1 MRPGPECRG
10 RGRSGARSA
19 GAAVAI
25 VLLLGRALAADA
37 DPRRTGF
44 DFMSPALQAL
54 QRDDTQNPALLWVQ
68 EGAALWARPAAN
80 AKACATCHAD
90 GSQRG
95 MAARHPRIDERSG
108 RPITLVGRIDQC
120 RQAHQGEAAQGA
132 DGAGV
137 LALGAYLAMAS
148 RGLPLAPDS
157 DPRMAPWVERGQ
169 RLWQQRMG
177 QLNLSCANCH
187 DQNAGR
193 RLGGAAIPQAHPTG
207 YPSYR
212 LEWQTL
218 GSLPRRLRSCLAG
231 VRADPFAPDAV
242 EWLALESYLAR
253 RATGMALEGPSVRP

>member
-1 MRPGPECRG
+1 MRPGWQCRDGG
-10 RGRSGARSA
+10 RA
-19 GAAVAI
+19 GALSISAALALT
-25 VLLLGRALAADA
+25 LLLGRVLAAEP

-80 AKACATCHAD
+80 GKACATCHAE

-108 RPITLVGRIDQC
+108 RPLTLAARIDQC
-120 RQAHQGEAAQGA
+120 RQTHQGEAAQGA
-132 DGAGV
+132 DGAEV

-148 RGLPLAPDS
+148 RGMPLAPDS

-177 QLNLSCANCH
+177 QLDLSCANCH

-231 VRADPFAPDAV
+231 VRAEPFAPGAD
-242 EWLALESYLAR
+242 EWLALEAYLAQ
-253 RATGMALEGPSVRP
+253 RASGLALEGPSVRP